1 MAHVATITIDYT
13 KVPGDLTDYVGLIVP
28 DASAGY
34 SALYALCLEGGG
46 DIRLFK
52 SDDTTE
58 LAREIVTF
66 SVSAETGEIHYKY
79 SGTLSSSVDTDI
91 HVYADGS
98 SSDYAVGATYGRNA
112 VWVDYGGVWHLGEA
126 TTTTVDSTGNG
137 NDGTKTSAT
146 DPLSQAEQIGNGQ
159 EAQTAGKLINN
170 GSNTTIDNIWAG
182 GGTMTMWLRVNSN
195 TALQGSGS
203 SWFMS
208 KDNSGAAGWLIFT
221 DSSRNLEFYHP
232 FSGTAGR
239 WNVGTQMGTGTMK
252 YVALAYDKDSSSNN
266 AQYYLNGA
274 AVTTTEQVS
283 PSGSAVSDAAYDY
296 ALFSSPDGT
305 RTLNGAM
312 DEVRLRN
319 STLSANWIT
328 TEYNNQNS
336 YSTFYSVAA
345 VAGGSAAQ
353 AARRGV
359 IMMM

>member
-112 VWVDYGGVWHLGEA
+112 VWSDYAAVWHLLETSGNDRI
-126 TTTTVDSTGNG
+126 DSTGNG
-137 NDGTKTSAT
+137 NDLTDTTSVA
-146 DPLSQAEQIGNGQ
+146 SVAAKIGNGADF
-159 EAQTAGKLINN
+159 ELSNSEFISVTDGNQTGLEGQANMTFDTWIKYESLSSTQYIISKDTRGT
-170 GSNTTIDNIWAG
+170 SQRSWAF
-182 GGTMTMWLRVNSN
+182 GTN
-195 TALQGSGS
+195 SGS
-203 SWFMS
+203 FFFFAVTGGSTNFS
-208 KDNSGAAGWLIFT
+208 ESTSHGLSAGTFYKLNYVWNGTTGNIGFFRDGVLIGNET
-221 DSSRNLEFYHP
+221 N
-232 FSGTAGR
+232 
-239 WNVGTQMGTGTMK
+239 QTGT
-252 YVALAYDKDSSSNN
+252 VDGSTSPVRISG
-266 AQYYLNGA
+266 GA
-274 AVTTTEQVS
+274 GFGGEREI
-283 PSGSAVSDAAYDY
+283 DAIVDESRMYT
-296 ALFSSPDGT
+296 GT
-305 RTLNGAM
+305 R
-312 DEVRLRN
+312 N
-319 STLSANWIT
+319 SDWIE

-336 YSTFYSVAA
+336 PSTFYSVAA
-345 VAGGSAAQ
+345 VGGGSTPAQ

-359 IMMM
+359 IMMG

>member
-1 MAHVATITIDYT
+1 MSHVATITIDHT

-28 DASAGY
+28 DGSAGY

-66 SVSAETGEIHYKY
+66 SVTDETGEIHYRY
-79 SGTLSSSVDTDI
+79 TGTLSSSVDTAI

-112 VWVDYGGVWHLGEA
+112 VWADYELVLHLGETA
-126 TTTTVDSTGNG
+126 NNTSAGYVDSTGNG
-137 NDGTKTSAT
+137 HNGTGNSMALAAGGSPPFGGNAARFDGSADWIDVAINSLSFTAFTYSVWAKQTSAT
-146 DPLSQAEQIGNGQ
+146 LTNASPITYWGGGYTPFLGYYFDNSSNKY
-159 EAQTAGKLINN
+159 EAFTWPN
-170 GSNTTIDNIWAG
+170 GSTNTRI
-182 GGTMTMWLRVNSN
+182 
-195 TALQGSGS
+195 
-203 SWFMS
+203 
-208 KDNSGAAGWLIFT
+208 T
-221 DSSRNLEFYHP
+221 DSVDPDNELNNWQAMHITDTGSAQAAYRDAV
-232 FSGTAGR
+232 SKGT
-239 WNVGTQMGTGTMK
+239 TSHTTGTYSAFGSINIARNSTDQPTRFLTGFVK
-252 YVALAYDKDSSSNN
+252 EIRLKSSSDSNN
-266 AQYYLNGA
+266 A
-274 AVTTTEQVS
+274 
-283 PSGSAVSDAAYDY
+283 
-296 ALFSSPDGT
+296 
-305 RTLNGAM
+305 
-312 DEVRLRN
+312 
-319 STLSANWIT
+319 IT